1 MEPPASTTDPHLV
14 GTALRVELDARV
26 VYSAQAQVATLSKQR
41 LDAQLDAAASRGEAD
56 QHRQR
61 LQTLEHQHFAA
72 LNEHERV
79 VHQLRCEVAEWKG
92 RAKAAELSSTHSEA
106 ESRKA
111 FDERIAELE
120 ALVGKLQHELK
131 QAVQAV
137 ADKDVERAAAVK
149 AAVAAEQGLAK
160 VERAMATSTDGE
172 LRRASATASADN
184 DGCRGGGK
192 PPSLMDAAMGGGGQ
206 ATASAARSEVASTA
220 DLLSQ
225 TDCAEGAH
233 YGHAAAE
240 PACVRSRDHRSQP
253 AFALLHDDST
263 LGPSTS
269 CLLFSLHVPC
279 LGDAGGRPPG
289 APGSQSRV
297 GGTALPAARTSA
309 TVGGHASESTSSV
322 SLDLRIWLPSLAP
335 RYAEIVSKG
344 GHASQ
349 GLAAAD
355 ETPTKRCWVPTAMD
369 ALTAQG
375 VAGSAA
381 AASIMPSDGA
391 CVSRQGS
398 SSGRA
403 QGEGGDTHES
413 AGPAAA
419 GSGSTVAAGN
429 ADGTADGTAAGNAE
443 GSAMVMRAVDD
454 EEGAAEETTT
464 TQQEGALSAAEQEH
478 PAKIEPSPSPHGQ
491 DRTLTLAPRTSSP
504 SQPPHHP
511 HPRPHGIP
519 TLTFH
524 LLPLPS
530 PSPSSSPSPSPSPRP
545 QALTLTLTI
554 IITLTLGI
562 PS

>member
-172 LRRASATASADN
+172 LRRASATASANN

-225 TDCAEGAH
+225 APTSPREPTTDMQQQSPPASAH
-233 YGHAAAE
+233 ATTGVSQHSRCCMMIPRWAPPPAA
-240 PACVRSRDHRSQP
+240 CSFH
-253 AFALLHDDST
+253 
-263 LGPSTS
+263 STS
-269 CLLFSLHVPC
+269 
-279 LGDAGGRPPG
+279 
-289 APGSQSRV
+289 
-297 GGTALPAARTSA
+297 
-309 TVGGHASESTSSV
+309 HASGT
-322 SLDLRIWLPSLAP
+322 
-335 RYAEIVSKG
+335 
-344 GHASQ
+344 
-349 GLAAAD
+349 
-355 ETPTKRCWVPTAMD
+355 
-369 ALTAQG
+369 
-375 VAGSAA
+375 
-381 AASIMPSDGA
+381 
-391 CVSRQGS
+391 
-398 SSGRA
+398 
-403 QGEGGDTHES
+403 
-413 AGPAAA
+413 PAAA
-419 GSGSTVAAGN
+419 PLVPQVARAGW
-429 ADGTADGTAAGNAE
+429 AVQHCQQPVRRQPWV
-443 GSAMVMRAVDD
+443 VMRV
-454 EEGAAEETTT
+454 
-464 TQQEGALSAAEQEH
+464 SR
-478 PAKIEPSPSPHGQ
+478 PAP
-491 DRTLTLAPRTSSP
+491 
-504 SQPPHHP
+504 
-511 HPRPHGIP
+511 
-519 TLTFH
+519 
-524 LLPLPS
+524 
-530 PSPSSSPSPSPSPRP
+530 
-545 QALTLTLTI
+545 
-554 IITLTLGI
+554 
-562 PS
+562 